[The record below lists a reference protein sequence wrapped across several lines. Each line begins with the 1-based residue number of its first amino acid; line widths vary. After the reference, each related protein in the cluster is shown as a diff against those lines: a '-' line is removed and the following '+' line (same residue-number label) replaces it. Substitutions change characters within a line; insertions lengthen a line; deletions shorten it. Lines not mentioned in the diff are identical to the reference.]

1 MIHKVAQNA
10 VIPAW
15 CRWPAVGSSRPL
27 RRATIYAPPLSVG
40 KPHETVGR
48 IEEQLA
54 TGCLGV
60 SSSLSNICQWLS
72 SSSWQPASRQSAVH
86 ASTRLQL
93 CSLGVSAF
101 QLFVLSSSCAHCA
114 YLCCVVLCIACTAS
128 TSLELCRRQKS
139 TSGWECGL
147 VTAVQ

>member
-1 MIHKVAQNA
+1 MQSF
-10 VIPAW
+10 P
-15 CRWPAVGSSRPL
+15 PDVGSSRPL

-101 QLFVLSSSCAHCA
+101 QLFVLSSSCAHCK
-114 YLCCVVLCIACTAS
+114 YLCCVVLCIACTLAQQAQAS
-128 TSLELCRRQKS
+128 NCAADRRALQA
-139 TSGWECGL
+139 GN
-147 VTAVQ
+147 AVW

>member
-1 MIHKVAQNA
+1 MQSQT
-10 VIPAW
+10 
-15 CRWPAVGSSRPL
+15 PAVGSSRPL
-27 RRATIYAPPLSVG
+27 RRATIYAPPLLVG

-72 SSSWQPASRQSAVH
+72 SSSWQLVSRQSAVH

-101 QLFVLSSSCAHCA
+101 ALSSCAHCA

-139 TSGWECGL
+139 TSGWERGL

>member
-1 MIHKVAQNA
+1 MQSQT
-10 VIPAW
+10 
-15 CRWPAVGSSRPL
+15 PAVGWSRPL
-27 RRATIYAPPLSVG
+27 RRATIYAPPLLVG

-101 QLFVLSSSCAHCA
+101 ALSSCAHCK
-114 YLCCVVLCIACTAS
+114 YLCCVVLCIVCTAS

-139 TSGWECGL
+139 TSGWERGL

>member
-1 MIHKVAQNA
+1 MQSQT
-10 VIPAW
+10 
-15 CRWPAVGSSRPL
+15 PAVGSSRPL

-72 SSSWQPASRQSAVH
+72 SSSWQLVSRQSAVH

-101 QLFVLSSSCAHCA
+101 ALSSCAHCA

-128 TSLELCRRQKS
+128 TSLELCRRQRS

>member
-15 CRWPAVGSSRPL
+15 CRRPAVGSSRPL

-101 QLFVLSSSCAHCA
+101 QLFVLSSSCAHCK